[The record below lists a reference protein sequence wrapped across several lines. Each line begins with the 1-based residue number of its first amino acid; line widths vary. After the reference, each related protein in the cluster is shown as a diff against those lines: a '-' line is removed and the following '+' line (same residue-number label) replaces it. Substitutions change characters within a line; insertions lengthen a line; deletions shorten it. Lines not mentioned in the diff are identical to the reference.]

1 VSFTMKLNT
10 KYVLGTNKQKFI
22 TLHLPGTMD
31 KYRASRLIHQYT
43 ITALE
48 VATHNHALWS
58 PI

>member
-1 VSFTMKLNT
+1 VSLTMKLNT

-22 TLHLPGTMD
+22 TLHLPMD
-31 KYRASRLIHQYT
+31 KYRALRLIHQYT

>member
-1 VSFTMKLNT
+1 VSLTMKLNT
-10 KYVLGTNKQKFI
+10 KYVLSTNKQKSI
-22 TLHLPGTMD
+22 TQHLPGTMD
-31 KYRASRLIHQYT
+31 RYRALRLIRQYT